1 MGACLLA
8 PGSCGQIYF
17 IMKYELISKRN
28 KEKWG
33 HVCSGVYISENSGAE
48 GNQNKLRMF
57 RRKLERCIYYCQTD
71 FIFDHF
77 LSFSFLRKIW

>member
-1 MGACLLA
+1 
-8 PGSCGQIYF
+8 
-17 IMKYELISKRN
+17 MKYELISKRN

-48 GNQNKLRMF
+48 DNKKKLRMF
-57 RRKLERCIYYCQTD
+57 SRKFERCGYYCQID

-77 LSFSFLRKIW
+77 PSFTVFLGKFGNFRLITPKPLKKV